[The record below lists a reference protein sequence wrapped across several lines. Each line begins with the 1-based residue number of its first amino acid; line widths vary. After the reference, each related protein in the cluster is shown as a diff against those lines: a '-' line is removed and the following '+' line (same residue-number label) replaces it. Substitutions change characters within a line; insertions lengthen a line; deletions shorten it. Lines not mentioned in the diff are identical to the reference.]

1 MVDYKY
7 IKYKT
12 KYLEKLNMKGGN
24 NMSGGGIL
32 LKRIDPGVELN
43 TIELIQLLQ
52 NTDKNFKIV
61 DDNNETIFHSLKDIN
76 IGTHIVNRFE
86 NIENYTMTELHYD
99 NNLIKLIKNKKYDF
113 NNINEKYLTDLDFML
128 FCLRYSFTNTNE
140 VINTK
145 DYDNVRTKNLNNIT
159 TIFNKLDTVCCNSD
173 NNIYYNSNVFLL
185 ECLKININ
193 FIGFMP
199 LANYDIKYP
208 EYLLNLFKRYPYI
221 IKLLPDEFLNNPSF
235 IEKYIPKDEDCNND
249 MEL

>member
-99 NNLIKLIKNKKYDF
+99 NNYCKFLREFKTEADPSP
-113 NNINEKYLTDLDFML
+113 DL
-128 FCLRYSFTNTNE
+128 
-140 VINTK
+140 VPK
-145 DYDNVRTKNLNNIT
+145 DVSHSTGDP
-159 TIFNKLDTVCCNSD
+159 
-173 NNIYYNSNVFLL
+173 
-185 ECLKININ
+185 E
-193 FIGFMP
+193 MP
-199 LANYDIKYP
+199 LP
-208 EYLLNLFKRYPYI
+208 RR
-221 IKLLPDEFLNNPSF
+221 SF
-235 IEKYIPKDEDCNND
+235 
-249 MEL
+249 